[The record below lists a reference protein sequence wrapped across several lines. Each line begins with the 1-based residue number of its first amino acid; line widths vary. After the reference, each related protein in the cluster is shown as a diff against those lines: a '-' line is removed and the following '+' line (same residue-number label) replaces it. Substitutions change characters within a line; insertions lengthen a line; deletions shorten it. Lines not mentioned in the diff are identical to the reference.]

1 MRNYPFKDHHLS
13 VIDFKKLPNQKLYV
27 PFKIIDINNNGYSM
41 KYKVGFIGCNK
52 NNKNEVYPV
61 TGWIVSPD
69 TKDEKEED
77 GEEDDENLV
86 KIIPNNNNA
95 YDDYDYGGNKDND
108 VKRYI
113 LDEYDINI

>member
-1 MRNYPFKDHHLS
+1 
-13 VIDFKKLPNQKLYV
+13 
-27 PFKIIDINNNGYSM
+27 M

-95 YDDYDYGGNKDND
+95 YDDYDYGGNEDND